1 MIFLWIVGILIIVV
15 IFLTFLILRSFR
27 VPRTLHHLT
36 PEKSGIPYI
45 EMKFPSKNNCHLY
58 GWWMPSQNES
68 SHPAPTLILVHGWGR
83 NAGYMLP
90 YIKKLYPFGY
100 NLLAFDLRSHGNSD
114 SDKHPNMLQFSEDI
128 RAAIEFILK
137 QDTAK
142 PGEIGV
148 MGLSVGGSAAIHAAA
163 FDNRIKS
170 VITIGAFAN
179 PVDIMRQK
187 FHKKHIP
194 FFPFMWL
201 LMKYFQFKMG
211 TKFEQIAPVNNIK
224 NTKANIFL
232 IHGSDDKIV
241 PVEHGEK
248 LKNAANPETTKLW
261 VVPGKGHSNCNNH
274 PEFWSKVNSFL
285 KDSIPIVIKNQ
296 SVTSLAD

>member
-1 MIFLWIVGILIIVV
+1 MTFIWILAVLII
-15 IFLTFLILRSFR
+15 FSGFFAFLIIRLYR
-27 VPRTLHHLT
+27 VPKSPYQIT
-36 PEKSGIPYI
+36 PEKSGIPFKEI
-45 EMKFPSKNNCHLY
+45 KFPTKNDCHLY
-58 GWWMPSQNES
+58 GWWMPYQNES
-68 SHPAPTLILVHGWGR
+68 SLPVPTLILVHGWGR
-83 NAGYMLP
+83 NAGYILP

-128 RAAIEFILK
+128 RAAIEFILE

-148 MGLSVGGSAAIHAAA
+148 IGLSVGGSAAIHAAA

-179 PVDIMRQK
+179 PVDIMKYQ
-187 FHKKHIP
+187 FQEKHIP
-194 FFPFMWL
+194 FFPLMWL
-201 LMKYFQFKMG
+201 PMKYFQFKMG
-211 TKFEQIAPVNNIK
+211 AKFEQIAPVNIIK

-241 PVEHGEK
+241 PVEHGKK

-261 VVPGKGHSNCNNH
+261 VVPGKGHSNCSNH
-274 PEFWSKVNSFL
+274 PEFWSKVNSFIH
-285 KDSIPIVIKNQ
+285 S
-296 SVTSLAD
+296 TMSLYH